1 MQKKLV
7 LIILVVVL
15 ALTSVFLVHSNIR
28 LKNSIREFSEK
39 KDAEFKELLTKERER
54 IRRDLEELHRAD
66 MVSYDAMGKRLMIE
80 RDRTKK
86 LQEEL
91 EALKKK
97 LGK

>member
-28 LKNSIREFSEK
+28 LKNSIKEFSER
-39 KDAEFKELLTKERER
+39 KDAEFKELLMKERER

>member
-28 LKNSIREFSEK
+28 LKNSIKEFSER
-39 KDAEFKELLTKERER
+39 KDAEFKELLMKERER

-66 MVSYDAMGKRLMIE
+66 MVSYDAMGKRLVIE
-80 RDRTKK
+80 SEKTKK

-91 EALKKK
+91 ETLKKK

>member
-28 LKNSIREFSEK
+28 LKNSIKEFSER

-54 IRRDLEELHRAD
+54 IRKDLEELHRAD
-66 MVSYDAMGKRLMIE
+66 MVSYDAMGKRLVIE
-80 RDRTKK
+80 SEKTRK
-86 LQEEL
+86 LREEL
-91 EALKKK
+91 ETLKKK